1 MERFFEQNRNKLHY
15 DLEFLLPGKNV
26 CWLGEAEKYRL
37 DKYNFARIEFELD
50 PDDAVRN
57 IFPKG
62 LLDLRDYH
70 QFADCSRL
78 LAYPRL
84 LTLKTVDMVMG
95 DPPSFFIND
104 DHEKTNKLKDMLI
117 RSNFYEV
124 LRMALIDYSRFGT
137 AVLRV
142 FKCPVTHK
150 ASIAAWDP
158 GEWVPVFYPDGTKR
172 IHYNVLGWRES
183 DTTMKIQI
191 HNVEDGSYEER
202 VYRTDDVGTL
212 LEILSAT
219 TYSGFGHPLV
229 YALINTPTSTN
240 PFGQSDYASINAL
253 LQKAIE
259 RLTAILRVLDEHA
272 DPCMTGP
279 HSLLSNN
286 ENGELV
292 FKTSKYYAVGQDEKE
307 PKYITWDANLD
318 SSFKAFDI
326 LCQQIYIMSEMGQA
340 YLGVEGGTGNVVSS
354 SAMRFKMITA
364 LDKARRIE
372 NAIEDELKDVLKT
385 MLALENT
392 DVDLTQFRVVWKDS
406 LPKDPTSTA
415 TLARLEAGVTS
426 VKPLLHVLMDSYNLD
441 EETAKSW
448 IEEIRKQNEFTTP
461 NKTTGNVSETGEV
474 DGRTK
479 SLGSQFRSTESP
491 MNPGNSEN
499 VDEKQCILH

>member
-1 MERFFEQNRNKLHY
+1 MDKFFEQNYNKLHY
-15 DLEFLLPGKNV
+15 DLDFLLPGNGD
-26 CWLGEAEKYRL
+26 CWIGEAERYRM
-37 DKYNFARIEFELD
+37 DKYNFARVEFELD
-50 PDDAVRN
+50 PYDAVRN
-57 IFPKG
+57 VFPKG
-62 LLDLRDYH
+62 MLDLRDYH
-70 QFADCSRL
+70 QFADCTRL

-84 LTLKTVDMVMG
+84 LTLKTVDMIMG
-95 DPPSFFIND
+95 DPPNFSIND
-104 DHEKTNKLKDMLI
+104 DHENTNYLKEMI
-117 RSNFYEV
+117 IESNFYET
-124 LRMALIDYSRFGT
+124 LRKGLIDYSRFG
-137 AVLRV
+137 AAIFRI
-142 FKCPVTHK
+142 FKCPITKK
-150 ASIAAWDP
+150 ASITAWDP

-191 HNVEDGSYEER
+191 HNAENGSYEER
-202 VYRTDDVGTL
+202 VYLTDGTGAL
-212 LEILSAT
+212 LQILSAK
-219 TYSGFGHPLV
+219 TYEGFGHPLV
-229 YALINTPTSTN
+229 YALINTPTTTN
-240 PFGQSDYASINAL
+240 PFGQSDYMAINAL

-372 NAIEDELKDVLKT
+372 NSIEDELKNILRT
-385 MLALENT
+385 MLALEGK
-392 DVDLTQFRVVWKDS
+392 DIKLTQFRVVWKDS
-406 LPKDPTSTA
+406 LPKDPVSTA

-426 VKPLLHVLMDSYNLD
+426 VKPLLHVLMDAYNLD

-448 IEEIRKQNEFTTP
+448 IEELKEQADYTKSNG
-461 NKTTGNVSETGEV
+461 TTGNVAETGEV

-479 SLGSQFRSTESP
+479 SLGSQFRSTESN

-499 VDEKQCILH
+499 IVEK